1 MSKSL
6 NSYNGFISERFLPDR
21 QGLILVLL
29 GAPGSGKG
37 TLAKKMRDKFGFQ
50 IVSTGE
56 LIRNSNDPKLKKI
69 IEKGEFVPDDL
80 MLDILEE
87 AIEDMDP
94 SKGIIIDG
102 YPRTLDQA
110 EDLDS
115 LLGKMGLGLNHAIFL
130 GITTDKAKERIEKR
144 ASKENRS
151 DDADP
156 EVIDKRFE
164 EFKEKTLPIAGFYQ
178 KSRKLI
184 TVDSDK
190 SEKDVYLQVK
200 KALDLTTK

>member
-1 MSKSL
+1 MSNLL
-6 NSYNGFISERFLPDR
+6 NSYTEFVSERFLPDR
-21 QGLILVLL
+21 QGLILVFL

-37 TLAKKMRDKFGFQ
+37 TLAKKMKEKIGFQ
-50 IVSTGE
+50 VVSTGDV
-56 LIRNSNDPKLKKI
+56 IRNSNDPKLKKI
-69 IEKGEFVPDDL
+69 IEKGDLVPDDL
-80 MLDILEE
+80 MIDILEE

-102 YPRTLDQA
+102 YPRTLEQA

-144 ASKENRS
+144 AGKENRS

-156 EVIDKRFE
+156 KVIERRFE
-164 EFKEKTLPIAGFYQ
+164 EFKEKTLPIAGFYH

-184 TVDSDK
+184 TIDADK
-190 SEKDVYLQVK
+190 SEKDVFLQVK
-200 KALDLTTK
+200 KDLRLGND

>member
-156 EVIDKRFE
+156 EVINKRFE
-164 EFKEKTLPIAGFYQ
+164 EFKDKTLPIAGFYQ

-200 KALDLTTK
+200 KALNLTTK

>member
-87 AIEDMDP
+87 SIEDMDP

>member
-184 TVDSDK
+184 TVDSYK
-190 SEKDVYLQVK
+190 SDKDVYLQVK